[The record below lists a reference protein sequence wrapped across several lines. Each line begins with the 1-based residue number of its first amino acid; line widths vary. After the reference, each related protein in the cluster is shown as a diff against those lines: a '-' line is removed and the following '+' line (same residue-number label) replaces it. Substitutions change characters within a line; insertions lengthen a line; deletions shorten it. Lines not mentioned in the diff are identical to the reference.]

1 MSKSEEILRPS
12 DFINDPEN
20 CLFDEFKHNLPLNAE
35 KVTDPKQL
43 LGSRM
48 RYLRTFRDMTQEE
61 AAAKAGINTAL
72 WRHYE
77 HGMKMPRQDRLE
89 KIAEA
94 LSVPMQML
102 QPFDTYSP
110 AGIAAVLY
118 NMRMQCQEVE
128 VVEMDGDT
136 YIKVPNNEK
145 TAETRV
151 ALKEMQE
158 RMSKV
163 TFEDALDF
171 YYQKHTS
178 DIALDQKE
186 YAKQNIEKF
195 KAYQNGKIPTEDIHV
210 FDEIQA
216 MLIGSTEW
224 FMRNQILMEYITELF
239 QKKSKSKEQKQALDN

>member
-20 CLFDEFKHNLPLNAE
+20 CLFDEFRHNLPLNTE
-35 KVTDPKQL
+35 EVTDPKQL

-94 LSVPMQML
+94 LSVPVQML
-102 QPFDTYSP
+102 QPIDTFSP

-118 NMRMQCQEVE
+118 
-128 VVEMDGDT
+128 
-136 YIKVPNNEK
+136 
-145 TAETRV
+145 
-151 ALKEMQE
+151 L
-158 RMSKV
+158 S
-163 TFEDALDF
+163 L
-171 YYQKHTS
+171 
-178 DIALDQKE
+178 
-186 YAKQNIEKF
+186 
-195 KAYQNGKIPTEDIHV
+195 IH
-210 FDEIQA
+210 I
-216 MLIGSTEW
+216 
-224 FMRNQILMEYITELF
+224 
-239 QKKSKSKEQKQALDN
+239 

>member
-20 CLFDEFKHNLPLNAE
+20 CLFDEFKHNFPLNTE
-35 KVTDPKQL
+35 EVTDPKQL

-61 AAAKAGINTAL
+61 AAAKAGINTTL

-94 LSVPMQML
+94 LSVPVQML
-102 QPFDTYSP
+102 QPIDTFSP

-118 NMRMQCQEVE
+118 NMRMQSQEVE
-128 VVEMDGDT
+128 VVEMDGDI
-136 YIKVPNNEK
+136 YIKIPNNEV
-145 TAETRV
+145 TEETLA
-151 ALKEMQE
+151 ALKEIQ
-158 RMSKV
+158 RRINQV
-163 TFEDALDF
+163 TFEDAIE
-171 YYQKHTS
+171 YYFQKHTPE
-178 DIALDQKE
+178 IAFGHKE
-186 YAKQNIEKF
+186 LALRNIEKY
-195 KAYQNGKIPTEDIHV
+195 KAYLSGKLPHEKLSPA
-210 FDEIQA
+210 DELQA
-216 MLIGSTEW
+216 NLIADTEW

-239 QKKSKSKEQKQALDN
+239 QKNHKR